1 MKIPI
6 FIEPNY
12 INSPWCLETLS
23 GIRQECSRKKYKMYF
38 LDNSLDKK
46 EDVDDF
52 EDELCIVIGT
62 SATWVPKAVRSLAL
76 NGKKSVVVS
85 YRLKESFAGQSMVL
99 MNHYTAMQDLIS
111 YLCAAEHSRIA
122 LYGINPNSSADLIK
136 QQCFLESEILQ
147 AGKQDIYPNLAS
159 LENCFQHFRKHVSS
173 YNAVICSTD
182 IVAVSLLRRLHAE
195 GISVPDDLYL
205 VGFGSSMLSQLTDPS
220 LTTASLDHWELGR
233 QAVNIFAY
241 LARQTRAV
249 SVTVHVR
256 CQIAI
261 RGSTAYFG
269 PVQSVK
275 EALDHPLSLDV
286 NFYADDEATSILSLD
301 TLLSDADRLDLHI
314 LLGIQNGKTIEN
326 LADQL
331 NTSDATIR
339 YRLHRLLIHNGLP
352 DRTQLFRL
360 LENYLRSDALQD
372 AIDMKP

>member
-1 MKIPI
+1 M
-6 FIEPNY
+6 
-12 INSPWCLETLS
+12 S
-23 GIRQECSRKKYKMYF
+23 
-38 LDNSLDKK
+38 
-46 EDVDDF
+46 DF
-52 EDELCIVIGT
+52 SDEFCIVIGT
-62 SATWVPKAVRSLAL
+62 SATWVPKAVRALAL

-85 YRLKESFAGQSMVL
+85 YRLKETFAGQSMVL

-111 YLCAAEHSRIA
+111 YLCAAERSRIA

-136 QQCFLESEILQ
+136 QQCFLESEIIQ

-159 LENCFQHFRKHVSS
+159 LENCFQHFRKHVSF

-195 GISVPDDLYL
+195 GIRVPEDLYL
-205 VGFGSSMLSQLTDPS
+205 AGFGSSMISQLTAPS
-220 LTTASLDHWELGR
+220 LTTASLDHYELGR

-241 LARQTRAV
+241 LARQTGAV

-275 EALDHPLSLDV
+275 EVPDHPISLDV
-286 NFYADDEATSILSLD
+286 NFYADNEATSILSLD
-301 TLLSDADRLDLHI
+301 TLLADADRLDLCI
-314 LLGIQNGKTIEN
+314 LLGIRNGKTIES

-331 NTSDATIR
+331 DASDATIR
-339 YRLHRLLIHNGLP
+339 YRLHRLLTHNSLP

-360 LENYLRSDALQD
+360 LENYLRPDALQD